1 MTQRPKLEIPVN
13 TSVEIELLY
22 DDAIIGRNEYGDYF
36 LYAVKSKGQE
46 YSLFAHPEVHQVLN
60 KLSKGDR
67 AIITKL
73 VSQRGSRYIV
83 RWDVQPVK
91 QTETDNDIDA
101 DAAITDKINE
111 QSEDEISKP
120 KDHLYMILRSSYTDA
135 LDLQKELNGMIDI
148 EKAAITLF
156 IARSKV
162 NVSSSTGSNIY

>member
-1 MTQRPKLEIPVN
+1 MTQRPKLEVPVN
-13 TSVEIELLY
+13 SSVEIELLY
-22 DDAIIGRNEYGDYF
+22 DDAIVGRNEYGAYF

-46 YSLFAHPEVHQVLN
+46 YSLFAHPEVHEALS

-67 AIITKL
+67 AVITKL

-83 RWDVQPVK
+83 KWDVQPIKESV
-91 QTETDNDIDA
+91 ESNLSEEDDLPSA
-101 DAAITDKINE
+101 E
-111 QSEDEISKP
+111 QSNDEPSL
-120 KDHLYMILRSSYTDA
+120 KDQLYMILRSSYQDA

-162 NVSSSTGSNIY
+162 NISSTNGNNIY

>member
-36 LYAVKSKGQE
+36 LYAIKSKGQE
-46 YSLFAHPEVHQVLN
+46 YSLFAHPEVHQALS
-60 KLSKGDR
+60 KLSKGNR

-91 QTETDNDIDA
+91 QTETDNEID
-101 DAAITDKINE
+101 DDAITNKIND

-120 KDHLYMILRSSYTDA
+120 KDHLYMILRSSYADA
-135 LDLQKELNGMIDI
+135 LELQKELNGMIDI

-162 NVSSSTGSNIY
+162 NVSSANGNNIY

>member
-1 MTQRPKLEIPVN
+1 MTQRPKLEIQVN
-13 TSVEIELLY
+13 TSTEIELLY

-36 LYAVKSKGQE
+36 LYAVRSKGQE
-46 YSLFAHPEVHQVLN
+46 YSLFAHPEVHQALS

-91 QTETDNDIDA
+91 QSEIDNSIDTDDL
-101 DAAITDKINE
+101 ITGKINE
-111 QSEDEISKP
+111 QSHDEIPSL
-120 KDHLYMILRSSYTDA
+120 KDNLYMILRSSYIDA
-135 LDLQKELNGMIDI
+135 LELQKELNGMIDI

-162 NVSSSTGSNIY
+162 NVSNSNGNNIY

>member
-1 MTQRPKLEIPVN
+1 MTQRPKLEVPVN
-13 TSVEIELLY
+13 SSVEIELLY
-22 DDAIIGRNEYGDYF
+22 DDAIVGRNEYGAYF

-46 YSLFAHPEVHQVLN
+46 YSLFAHPEVHEALS

-67 AIITKL
+67 AVITKL

-83 RWDVQPVK
+83 KWDVQPIKESV
-91 QTETDNDIDA
+91 ESNLSEEDDLPSA
-101 DAAITDKINE
+101 E
-111 QSEDEISKP
+111 QSSDEPSL
-120 KDHLYMILRSSYTDA
+120 KDHLYMILRSSYQDA

-162 NVSSSTGSNIY
+162 NISSTNGNNIY

>member
-1 MTQRPKLEIPVN
+1 MTQRPKLEVPVN
-13 TSVEIELLY
+13 SSVEIELLY
-22 DDAIIGRNEYGDYF
+22 DDAIVGRNEYGAYF

-46 YSLFAHPEVHQVLN
+46 YSLFAHPEVHEALS

-67 AIITKL
+67 AVITKL

-83 RWDVQPVK
+83 KWDVQPIKESV
-91 QTETDNDIDA
+91 ESNLSEEDDLPSA
-101 DAAITDKINE
+101 E
-111 QSEDEISKP
+111 QSSDEPSL
-120 KDHLYMILRSSYTDA
+120 KDQLYMILRSSYQDA

-162 NVSSSTGSNIY
+162 NISSTNGNNIY

>member
-1 MTQRPKLEIPVN
+1 MTQRPKLEIQVN
-13 TSVEIELLY
+13 TSTEIELLY

-46 YSLFAHPEVHQVLN
+46 YSLFAHPEVHQALS

-91 QTETDNDIDA
+91 QTEIDNSIDTDDL
-101 DAAITDKINE
+101 ITGKINE
-111 QSEDEISKP
+111 QSHDEIPSL
-120 KDHLYMILRSSYTDA
+120 KDNLYMILRSSYIDA
-135 LDLQKELNGMIDI
+135 LELQKELNGMIDI

-162 NVSSSTGSNIY
+162 NVSNANGNNIY

>member
-1 MTQRPKLEIPVN
+1 MTQRPKIEIQVN
-13 TSVEIELLY
+13 TSTEIELLY

-36 LYAVKSKGQE
+36 LYAVRSKGQE
-46 YSLFAHPEVHQVLN
+46 YSLFAHPEVHQALS

-91 QTETDNDIDA
+91 QTEIDNSIDTDDL
-101 DAAITDKINE
+101 ITGKINE
-111 QSEDEISKP
+111 QSHDEIPSL
-120 KDHLYMILRSSYTDA
+120 KDNLYMILRSSYIDA
-135 LDLQKELNGMIDI
+135 LELQKELNGMIDI

-162 NVSSSTGSNIY
+162 NVSNSNGNNIY